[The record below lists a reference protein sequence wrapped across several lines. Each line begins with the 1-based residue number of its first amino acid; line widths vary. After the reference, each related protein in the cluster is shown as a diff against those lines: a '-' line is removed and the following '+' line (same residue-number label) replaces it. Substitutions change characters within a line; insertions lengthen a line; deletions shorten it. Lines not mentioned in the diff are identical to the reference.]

1 MDLLYISALWSTLYF
16 TNSEKSLF
24 HLKLF
29 AWIICTEDVYFRGSV
44 ACLSTTEGVFFL
56 KLTICLLDEQFKL
69 EFWVRL
75 ITVCTCG

>member
-16 TNSEKSLF
+16 KNSEKSLF

-29 AWIICTEDVYFRGSV
+29 AWIICTEDVEHRSV
-44 ACLSTTEGVFFL
+44 ACSSTTGGVLFL
-56 KLTICLLDEQFKL
+56 FLTIHFFSLDEQFGP

-75 ITVCTCG
+75 IMVC

>member
-29 AWIICTEDVYFRGSV
+29 AWIICTEDVDHRSV
-44 ACLSTTEGVFFL
+44 ACSSTTGGVLFF
-56 KLTICLLDEQFKL
+56 F
-69 EFWVRL
+69 
-75 ITVCTCG
+75 

>member
-24 HLKLF
+24 HLKLL
-29 AWIICTEDVYFRGSV
+29 AWITCTEDVYFHRSV
-44 ACLSTTEGVFFL
+44 ACSSTTGGVLSVFFL
-56 KLTICLLDEQFKL
+56 TIHFFLSDEQFRL

-75 ITVCTCG
+75 SMVC